1 MIRTRRLSN
10 DDKVEITF
18 NVPAPEDAGRMSVVG
33 DFNQWDATATPLRK
47 RKDSR
52 SAKVTVDAGR
62 RYAFRYLREDGE
74 WLNDEAADDYE
85 PGPFGT
91 VNSVVDVRGR

>member
-1 MIRTRRLSN
+1 MIRTRRLSK
-10 DDKVEITF
+10 DDKIEVTF
-18 NVPAPEDAGRMSVVG
+18 SVPAPEEAGRMSVVG
-33 DFNQWDATATPLRK
+33 DFNQWDAGATPLRK

-74 WLNDEAADDYE
+74 WLNDEEAHDYE
-85 PGPFGT
+85 PGPFGG
-91 VNSVVDVRGR
+91 VNSVVDLNR